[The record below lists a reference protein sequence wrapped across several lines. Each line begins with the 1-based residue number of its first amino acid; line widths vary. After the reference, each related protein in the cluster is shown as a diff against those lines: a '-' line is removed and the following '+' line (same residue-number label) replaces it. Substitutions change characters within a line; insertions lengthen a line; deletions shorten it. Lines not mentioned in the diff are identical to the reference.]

1 MKKIVALFLLAI
13 NSIFSQLGNNVFLM
27 ESMHAFP
34 NIEHDSNTYYNDL
47 MQRGFSSLKDSL
59 KYGFVDSNGKIVIPS
74 HYEYASDFYNGK
86 SNIISNNIPG
96 LVFSNSKRKLY
107 PEYTMTF
114 WYKDDLG
121 LATKDDQSGFINT
134 NGDIVVPFEYE
145 DAFPFYKGYA
155 PVKKNG
161 KWNYIN
167 LNGEKIFNDS
177 LIFSYRPI
185 IDKKAI
191 FMIDTL
197 KVETEKKLISEN
209 GSRTFIESGYKI
221 EKIQLKEGLIDV
233 SGDVLLH
240 PLYDEISGYFH
251 NGYMRIRNNGMMGI
265 VDKKGNPVIPIIYE
279 DISDIKKDLFLA
291 KSKDKWGM
299 INIKNQIIIPFE
311 YDKIRHFKEELAQI
325 SVKGSVGYI
334 DKGNRIVIEPKY
346 DFNLLGDFN
355 DGLALVKKNKKYG
368 YINKK
373 GEIIIPIVYNNG
385 LPFDKKYALV
395 DKDGMN
401 YTINRKGER
410 KGITKQHVW
419 LKFEEF
425 RRFAEKNSKFK

>member
-1 MKKIVALFLLAI
+1 MKKIAVLFLLAS

-27 ESMHAFP
+27 ENMYTFP

-59 KYGFVDSNGKIVIPS
+59 KYGFVDSNGKIVIPPN
-74 HYEYASDFYNGK
+74 YEYASDFYNGK
-86 SNIISNNIPG
+86 ANIISNNIPG
-96 LVFSNSKRKLY
+96 LVFSNSKCKLY

-121 LATKDDQSGFINT
+121 LAINDDHSGFVDPD
-134 NGDIVVPFEYE
+134 GDVVIPLEYE

-155 PVKKNG
+155 AVKKNG
-161 KWNYIN
+161 KWNYLN
-167 LNGEKIFNDS
+167 LKGEKIFNDS

-209 GSRTFIESGYKI
+209 GSRTFIEYGYKI

-233 SGDVLLH
+233 SGNVLL
-240 PLYDEISGYFH
+240 PPIYDEIFGYFH
-251 NGYMRIRNNGMMGI
+251 NGYMRIRNNGMMGL
-265 VDKKGNPVIPIIYE
+265 VNEKGNLVIPIIYE
-279 DISDIKKDLFLA
+279 DLSDVKKDLFLA
-291 KSKDKWGM
+291 KSKNKWGM
-299 INIKNQIIIPFE
+299 INIKNEIVIPFE
-311 YDKIRHFKEELAQI
+311 YDKIRHFKEELAQVSI
-325 SVKGSVGYI
+325 KGSIGYI
-334 DKGNRIVIEPKY
+334 DKRNRIVIKPKY

-373 GEIIIPIVYNNG
+373 GEVIIPIIYNNG

-395 DKDGMN
+395 EKDGMN
-401 YTINRKGER
+401 YAINRKGE
-410 KGITKQHVW
+410 KNVGITKQHVW
-419 LKFEEF
+419 LKFEGF
-425 RRFAEKNSKFK
+425 RRFAEKK